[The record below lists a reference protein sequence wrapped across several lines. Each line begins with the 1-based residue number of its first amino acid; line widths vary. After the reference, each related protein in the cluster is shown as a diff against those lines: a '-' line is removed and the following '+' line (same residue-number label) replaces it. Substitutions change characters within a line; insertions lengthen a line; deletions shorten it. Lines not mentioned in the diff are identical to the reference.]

1 VFEDSQWREKEPLQL
16 IHIDLCGPIRTQS
29 LGNAKYFMLLIDI
42 CNRKTWVYF
51 LKEKSE
57 VFKIFI
63 EFKAMV
69 ENESGYRIQRLRSY
83 NRGEFT
89 SNEFK
94 EFCKKNGIR
103 R

>member
-1 VFEDSQWREKEPLQL
+1 
-16 IHIDLCGPIRTQS
+16 
-29 LGNAKYFMLLIDI
+29 MLLIDDYS
-42 CNRKTWVYF
+42 RKKWVYF
-51 LKEKSE
+51 LKEKSKA
-57 VFKIFI
+57 FKIFT

-69 ENESGYRIQRLRSY
+69 ENESGYRMQRLRSD
-83 NRGEFT
+83 NGGEFT

>member
-1 VFEDSQWREKEPLQL
+1 
-16 IHIDLCGPIRTQS
+16 
-29 LGNAKYFMLLIDI
+29 MLLIDD
-42 CNRKTWVYF
+42 CSRKTWIYF

-57 VFKIFI
+57 AFKFFT

-69 ENESGYRIQRLRSY
+69 ENESGYRIQKIRLD
-83 NRGEFT
+83 NGGEFT